1 MACTVN
7 VDGVKSNL
15 CTVSWMSEV
24 GSSYGSSFE
33 LEIIPWP
40 LSITKRALSLCTL
53 IDT

>member
-33 LEIIPWP
+33 LEIIPWS
-40 LSITKRALSLCTL
+40 LSITKRALSLSAL
-53 IDT
+53 